1 MSDIKQLTAAYRRH
15 LQLYDGW
22 FAACMERFSDR
33 IACTAGCA
41 ACCRA
46 LFDISLLD
54 AALLQEG
61 FGQLRPE
68 VQQQV
73 RERARPILQRLQAR
87 WPEFA
92 PPFTLNHRPE
102 EQWDIP
108 EEDDT
113 PCPFLDA
120 RDRCLVYAY
129 RPATC
134 RLHGLPNVD
143 HGGEVFQRESC
154 SRNFAGMTALQEQ
167 GLRWDFRSAFEAEA
181 RLYRRFAEQ
190 VLGSAAIQAD
200 TFIAAAPF
208 IDFSTLGGLKRSGKV
223 K

>member
-1 MSDIKQLTAAYRRH
+1 MPDLRDLTAAYRRH
-15 LQLYDGW
+15 LQQYDGW

-61 FGQLRPE
+61 FEQLAPE
-68 VQQQV
+68 RQDQV
-73 RERARPILQRLQAR
+73 RERARPILQRLQRR

-92 PPFTLNHRPE
+92 HPYTLNHRPE
-102 EQWDIP
+102 EQWEIA

-120 RDRCLVYAY
+120 QNRCLVYAY

-143 HGGEVFQRESC
+143 HGGEVFQSETC
-154 SRNFAGMTALQEQ
+154 SRNFAGMAALQEQ
-167 GLRWDFRSAFEAEA
+167 GLHWDFRAAFETEA
-181 RLYRRFAEQ
+181 RLYRCFAEQ

-200 TFIAAAPF
+200 TFIAAVPF
-208 IDFSTLGGLKRSGKV
+208 IDFSALGAQERSGRL
-223 K
+223 